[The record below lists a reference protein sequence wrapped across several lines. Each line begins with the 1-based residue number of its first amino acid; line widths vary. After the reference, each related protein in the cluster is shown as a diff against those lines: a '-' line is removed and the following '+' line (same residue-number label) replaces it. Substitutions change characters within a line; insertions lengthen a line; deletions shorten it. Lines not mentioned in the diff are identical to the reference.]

1 MAPDWLFRRMEV
13 DDLPALMAI
22 QEPAAVAGLSDIFPQ
37 EEHPFPR
44 DDVRGRWDAELQDPA
59 IAAYVATTP
68 DGRLVGFAARR
79 DDEVLHLGTALET
92 WGSGLATWL
101 LEALLATYPADVA
114 QVRLRVFAGNARA
127 RRVYEKLGWEPTGR
141 ESRTSFPPHPT
152 LLEYRLDRMGSR
164 AAG

>member
-59 IAAYVATTP
+59 IAAYVALTRP
-68 DGRLVGFAARR
+68 CDRGS
-79 DDEVLHLGTALET
+79 ALRF
-92 WGSGLATWL
+92 W
-101 LEALLATYPADVA
+101 
-114 QVRLRVFAGNARA
+114 RI
-127 RRVYEKLGWEPTGR
+127 
-141 ESRTSFPPHPT
+141 
-152 LLEYRLDRMGSR
+152 LDIT
-164 AAG
+164 